1 MACDGSQTMK
11 LTEVYY
17 AEGVVQNLISYG
29 RLEEKGYASTYK
41 NGHRDVAAKD
51 DGRAVFDVDLR
62 RNVLVVRGAGEK
74 NKGNIWKVIMAVLER
89 EASGPND
96 ESLETQ
102 KGTLVDF
109 HKRLGHLNYKAVE
122 RLVRDPSSGSTPTD
136 HRRVNCLTSAQGKQT
151 KTRQL
156 TKATGTHAPIDR
168 IGGVICSDLK
178 GPMTPRDR
186 LGNRYMI
193 NFVDHRSNYCR
204 VFLAKTNGS
213 SAKQFEHFLV
223 WLEAEFDCRMHAL
236 RTDSGGE

>member
-17 AEGVVQNLISYG
+17 AEGVVHNLISYG

-41 NGHRDVAAKD
+41 DGHRDVAAKD

-62 RNVLVVRGAGEK
+62 RNVLV
-74 NKGNIWKVIMAVLER
+74 R

-178 GPMTPRDR
+178 GQGADDPARQTRKSLYDQ
-186 LGNRYMI
+186 L
-193 NFVDHRSNYCR
+193 C
-204 VFLAKTNGS
+204 
-213 SAKQFEHFLV
+213 
-223 WLEAEFDCRMHAL
+223 
-236 RTDSGGE
+236 